1 MSIESKHPD
10 FIEVSDDFRVMR
22 DTFAGER
29 RIKEGTFAYLPPTGG
44 QIADGAVRNVLSSG
58 AAAYSNYLAR
68 AVFPDF
74 VNQAVQ
80 VMVGVMHREP
90 ARIELP
96 AALEPMRDNATRK
109 GETLLMLLRRINEQ
123 QLVFGRH
130 GLLIDFPQ
138 ESFAASQAQVPH
150 LVEYPAETVINWDD
164 ERFTEFGV
172 NMLNF
177 LVLNETVQVRG
188 AGGVDIFDW
197 EQERR
202 FRVAHLEPVDPLF
215 PAGPG
220 NPMVY
225 KTFVEND
232 NVRTDEVTPLFQG
245 RPLEEIPF
253 VFIGANDLNPKPDEI
268 PLLGLANLSLAIY
281 RGEAD
286 FRQTL
291 HLLGQDTLVIVGEE
305 IEAGGDQKDENTDTR
320 VGAGAVIRIQPG
332 EGSKA
337 DFIGIDSKGAPEQAK
352 ALQNDRR
359 DAQSLGARLL
369 EPRGTQAESGEA
381 LKIRVA
387 ASTSTLHTIAL
398 TGAAGLEEILRKAAV
413 WVGANP
419 DEVKIVPNLD
429 FAQESPDPEQLE
441 RFAKARNE
449 GAPISEESLHIWA
462 QGKNFTKKTF
472 EEEKPLLE
480 QEKAEREERAAAIA
494 EQLRASTP
502 PPGSENDE
510 PEETEE

>member
-29 RIKEGTFAYLPPTGG
+29 RIKEGSFAYLPPTGG
-44 QIADGAVRNVLSSG
+44 QLADGVGKNVPSAG
-58 AAAYSNYLAR
+58 DKAYTNYLTR

-80 VMVGVMHREP
+80 VMVGVMHREE

-96 AALEPMRDNATRK
+96 AALEPMRTSATRK
-109 GETLLMLLRRINEQ
+109 GESLQMLLRRINEQ
-123 QLVFGRH
+123 QLVFGRF
-130 GLLIDFPQ
+130 GLLVDFPQ
-138 ESFAASQAQVPH
+138 EIFAASQAEVPH
-150 LVEYPAETVINWDD
+150 LVEYQAETVINWDD

-172 NMLNF
+172 NTLNF

-188 AGGVDIFDW
+188 VGGIDIFDW

-202 FRVAHLEPVDPLF
+202 FRVAVLEPMDPEQDL
-215 PAGPG
+215 GPG
-220 NPMVY
+220 NPLTY

-232 NVRTDEVTPLFQG
+232 DVRTDTVIPMFQG
-245 RPLEEIPF
+245 KTLEEIPF

-268 PLLGLANLSLAIY
+268 PLLGLANLALSIY
-281 RGEAD
+281 RSEAD

-291 HLLGQDTLVIVGEE
+291 HLLGQDTLVIVGDQVG
-305 IEAGGDQKDENTDTR
+305 AGGDSKDESEDTR
-320 VGAGAVIRIQPG
+320 VGAGAVIRIIAG

-337 DFIGIDSKGAPEQAK
+337 EFIGIDSKGAPEQAK
-352 ALQNDRR
+352 ALQSDRR
-359 DAQSLGARLL
+359 DAQALGARLL

-381 LKIRVA
+381 LKIRVS
-387 ASTSTLHTIAL
+387 ASTSTLHTVAL
-398 TGAAGLEEILRKAAV
+398 TGAAGLQDALRKAAV

-419 DEVKIVPNLD
+419 DEVKVIPNLD
-429 FAQESPDPEQLE
+429 FAQEAPDPEQLE
-441 RFAKARNE
+441 AFAKARTE
-449 GAPISEESLHIWA
+449 GAPISEESFHIWA

-480 QEKAEREERAAAIA
+480 TERQEREERAAVIA
-494 EQLRASTP
+494 QQTQTP
-502 PPGSENDE
+502 LENNEPGENDE
-510 PEETEE
+510 

>member
-10 FIEVSDDFRVMR
+10 YIEVSDDYRVMR

-44 QIADGAVRNVLSSG
+44 QIADGAVRTLSSAG
-58 AAAYSNYLAR
+58 WHAYSSYLVR
-68 AVFPDF
+68 SVFPDF

-80 VMVGVMHREP
+80 VMVGVMHREE

-96 AALEPMRDNATRK
+96 SALEPMRDNATRK
-109 GETLLMLLRRINEQ
+109 GESLQMLLRRINEQ
-123 QLVFGRH
+123 QLVFGRL
-130 GLLIDFPQ
+130 GLLVDFPQ
-138 ESFAASQAQVPH
+138 DPFAASRAEVPH
-150 LVEYPAETVINWDD
+150 LVEYQAETIINWDD
-164 ERFTEFGV
+164 ERFTEFGI
-172 NMLNF
+172 NTLNF

-188 AGGVDIFDW
+188 SGGIDIFEW

-202 FRVAHLEPVDPLF
+202 FRVAVLEPLDPAEDLGPNN
-215 PAGPG
+215 PAI
-220 NPMVY
+220 Y

-232 NVRTDEVTPLFQG
+232 NVRTDLVVPMFQG
-245 RPLEEIPF
+245 KFLEEIPF
-253 VFIGANDLNPKPDEI
+253 VFVGANDLNLKPDEI

-281 RGEAD
+281 RSEAD
-286 FRQTL
+286 YRQTL
-291 HLLGQDTLVIVGEE
+291 HLLGQDTLLIVGEE
-305 IEAGGDQKDENTDTR
+305 ITAQGDAKDENQDTR
-320 VGAGAVIRIQPG
+320 VGAGAVIRILAG
-332 EGSKA
+332 EGATA

-352 ALQNDRR
+352 ALQADRR

-381 LKIRVA
+381 LKIRVS

-398 TGAAGLEEILRKAAV
+398 TGAAGLEDILRKAAV

-441 RFAKARNE
+441 AFAKARTE
-449 GAPISEESLHIWA
+449 GAPISEESFHIWA

-472 EEEKPLLE
+472 KEEKPLLE
-480 QEKAEREERAAAIA
+480 VEATERAERAAIIA
-494 EQLRASTP
+494 EQTQTP
-502 PPGSENDE
+502 PGNE
-510 PEETEE
+510 PEEGDE

>member
-10 FIEVSDDFRVMR
+10 FIEVSDDYRVMR

-58 AAAYSNYLAR
+58 AIAYSNYLTR

-96 AALEPMRDNATRK
+96 TALEPMRDNATRK

-130 GLLIDFPQ
+130 GILIDFPQ

-150 LVEYPAETVINWDD
+150 LVEYQAETIINWDD

-172 NMLNF
+172 NVLNF

-188 AGGVDIFDW
+188 AGGIDIFDW

-202 FRVAHLEPVDPLF
+202 FRVAHLEPLNPDLDVS
-215 PAGPG
+215 AS

-232 NVRTDEVTPLFQG
+232 DVRTDEVTPMFQG

-253 VFIGANDLNPKPDEI
+253 VFIGANDMNLKPDEI

-291 HLLGQDTLVIVGEE
+291 HLLGQDTLVIVGDENNSE
-305 IEAGGDQKDENTDTR
+305 GDLKDETQDTR
-320 VGAGAVIRIQPG
+320 VGAGAVIRIQAG

-337 DFIGIDSKGAPEQAK
+337 EFIGIDSKGAPEQAK
-352 ALQNDRR
+352 ALQADRR

-413 WVGANP
+413 WIGANP
-419 DEVKIVPNLD
+419 DEVKVIPNLD
-429 FAQESPDPEQLE
+429 FAQETPDPEQLKN
-441 RFAKARNE
+441 FAEARE
-449 GAPISEESLHIWA
+449 AGAPISLESIHLWA

-472 EEEKPLLE
+472 EEEQPLLE
-480 QEKAEREERAAAIA
+480 KEQAERDERATAIA
-494 EQLRASTP
+494 EQTRANT
-502 PPGSENDE
+502 PPGSDE
-510 PEETEE
+510 PGEETDG